1 MAGSGAGSSNVP
13 IVQGRPL
20 RCRRAGAGA
29 LGYRH
34 EKYLKIR
41 AVLPKIAIYPFDRGD
56 GMKGNDMKAAFL
68 ASALAGLT
76 LSTVVFAG
84 GFPLP
89 PPSATT
95 TGHDSKTQTRAYVGL
110 NWTWGGGFTPALVL
124 GATNTRVQSDGDTT
138 GAKLAFQGEIGVGY
152 NFIKSAPLL
161 GVGVNAPYVS
171 AGVDGYLNPGF
182 VPYATLH
189 SQGQYDK
196 PRGKTTTFSC
206 PSGYVLVGTSCRR
219 EDD

>member
-1 MAGSGAGSSNVP
+1 
-13 IVQGRPL
+13 
-20 RCRRAGAGA
+20 
-29 LGYRH
+29 
-34 EKYLKIR
+34 
-41 AVLPKIAIYPFDRGD
+41 
-56 GMKGNDMKAAFL
+56 MKGNDMKTAFL
-68 ASALAGLT
+68 ASALAGLF
-76 LSTVVFAG
+76 LSTAVFAG
-84 GFPLP
+84 GTVPVLP
-89 PPSATT
+89 AIGTT

-110 NWTWGGGFTPALVL
+110 NWTWGGGYTPALVL

-138 GAKLAFQGEIGVGY
+138 GAKLAFHINLLGGVSPGMLKLSYLHGKEDLQGEIGVGY

>member
-1 MAGSGAGSSNVP
+1 
-13 IVQGRPL
+13 
-20 RCRRAGAGA
+20 
-29 LGYRH
+29 
-34 EKYLKIR
+34 
-41 AVLPKIAIYPFDRGD
+41 
-56 GMKGNDMKAAFL
+56 MKGNDMKAAFL

-76 LSTVVFAG
+76 LSTAVIAG
-84 GFPLP
+84 GAPVPL
-89 PPSATT
+89 PSATI

-138 GAKLAFQGEIGVGY
+138 GAKLAFHINLLGGVAPGMLKLSYLHGKEDFQGEIGVGY

-196 PRGKTTTFSC
+196 PRGKTTSYRC
-206 PSGYVLVGTSCRR
+206 PSGYVLVGTSCVL